1 MITKYNLIMEK
12 SEDYFNNSLFTQVIN
27 SKSIY
32 DLSKIVNLH
41 KQSEEVL
48 ACFALNMQ
56 HEVIGYFE
64 VARGTLN
71 ASLVSPRELFKRLFV
86 ANAAKFIL
94 LHNHPSGDVTPSPA
108 DEDVTK
114 RLYQL
119 SKSFDIEMLDH
130 VIVSDKS
137 YTSLRELNIL

>member
-1 MITKYNLIMEK
+1 MEK

>member
-1 MITKYNLIMEK
+1 MITKYNLVMEK
-12 SEDYFNNSLFTQVIN
+12 SEDYFNDTLFTKVFGAE
-27 SKSIY
+27 SIY

-48 ACFALNMQ
+48 SCFALNIQ
-56 HEVIGYFE
+56 HEVIAYFE

-71 ASLVSPRELFKRLFV
+71 ASLVSPRELFKRLFI

-114 RLYQL
+114 RLHQL
-119 SKSFDIEMLDH
+119 SRSFDIEMLDH
-130 VIVSDKS
+130 VIVSDTS
-137 YTSLRELNIL
+137 YTSLRELNVI

>member
-64 VARGTLN
+64 IARGTLN
-71 ASLVSPRELFKRLFV
+71 ASLVSPREIFKRLFV